1 MDGAL
6 KTRGMAKLAG
16 MDLEELRHVADAR
29 AGAERRERRKAAA
42 LFQVMKAVHEA
53 DSQGRQL
60 VTNLLSV
67 AKDIMECEHV
77 TMFFVDAARNV
88 LIAANPLGTRSDGT
102 SHDIVLPMGKGIAGI
117 VQGGTRTDK
126 LTGFSTRSILCAPV
140 LDAGV
145 TVSVIE
151 ALNKEDDRGFDE
163 EDVFILKTICDELRG
178 PLRRAAAEEA
188 FKQRAAA
195 TDSEFGYLQQFT
207 SAAARR
213 GTVDAVQ
220 SARYHGE
227 GLDADDRVIATLE
240 WDALAVSEQSLYQ
253 AITVVVFAHHASLSR
268 HDCDERK
275 FQAFIRAVGDAYNDN
290 PYHNFRHGVA
300 VLHLSFVALC
310 HTRRAKGLTSLDIL
324 SLKVAALC
332 HDIDHPGWNN
342 DFEVNSSSDKALLYN
357 DVSVLENHHAAY
369 TFGVLLRRPEL
380 DFLASIATDAR
391 KELRKVV
398 ISCILATDM
407 SGHGKHVD
415 ELRRRGPP
423 GLGKIVDDESPTHER
438 RQFYMDTIIH
448 LGDMAGQALPSYDT
462 AKKWGYKIVEEF
474 QNQAAK
480 ESKMGLPVSPFM
492 AKLSTEVDV
501 AMSQV
506 AFIDYVVGPL
516 ITVVVVVKLFPELA
530 DLEANCKRNRELWAD
545 RAEEASV
552 AQEMKEAEGKSGS

>member
-1 MDGAL
+1 
-6 KTRGMAKLAG
+6 
-16 MDLEELRHVADAR
+16 
-29 AGAERRERRKAAA
+29 
-42 LFQVMKAVHEA
+42 
-53 DSQGRQL
+53 
-60 VTNLLSV
+60 
-67 AKDIMECEHV
+67 
-77 TMFFVDAARNV
+77 
-88 LIAANPLGTRSDGT
+88 
-102 SHDIVLPMGKGIAGI
+102 
-117 VQGGTRTDK
+117 
-126 LTGFSTRSILCAPV
+126 
-140 LDAGV
+140 
-145 TVSVIE
+145 
-151 ALNKEDDRGFDE
+151 
-163 EDVFILKTICDELRG
+163 
-178 PLRRAAAEEA
+178 
-188 FKQRAAA
+188 
-195 TDSEFGYLQQFT
+195 
-207 SAAARR
+207 
-213 GTVDAVQ
+213 
-220 SARYHGE
+220 
-227 GLDADDRVIATLE
+227 
-240 WDALAVSEQSLYQ
+240 
-253 AITVVVFAHHASLSR
+253 
-268 HDCDERK
+268 
-275 FQAFIRAVGDAYNDN
+275 FIRAVGDAYNDN

-415 ELRRRGPP
+415 ELRRFVDRQAS
-423 GLGKIVDDESPTHER
+423 GKIVDDESPTHER

-516 ITVVVVVKLFPELA
+516 ITVVVRAGQESEIPNFKGSYLGRFPLVSA
-530 DLEANCKRNRELWAD
+530 DFWTSDHLSERSRSVNAFLGTHARGTLTLKRR
-545 RAEEASV
+545 
-552 AQEMKEAEGKSGS
+552 